1 MCVNYREASQRGR
14 SCPRSTNAEAPSIEA
29 IQQAVAE
36 AFEVRVDD
44 LCGRRPTLQINNY
57 PEQVRKAR
65 KAALYLCRELT
76 EHNATHIAERFGRK
90 LAVVKRAVESVRQV
104 IDSDL
109 DLASRLASAAQRL
122 QAGLSQREEGEVALF
137 AEQLAQ
143 DQRHK

>member
-14 SCPRSTNAEAPSIEA
+14 SCPRRANAEAPLIEA

-65 KAALYLCRELT
+65 KAAVYLCRELT
-76 EHNATHIAERFGRK
+76 EYDATRIAERFGRK
-90 LAVVKRAVESVRQV
+90 SAVVKRSVESVRQV
-104 IDSDL
+104 LDSDL

-122 QAGLSQREEGEVALF
+122 QAGLSRRAEDDVALF
-137 AEQLAQ
+137 TEQLAQ
-143 DQRHK
+143 HHRHK

>member
-1 MCVNYREASQRGR
+1 VRELSRGF
-14 SCPRSTNAEAPSIEA
+14 SAGTVLPRGANAEPPSIEA

-65 KAALYLCRELT
+65 KAALYLSRELT
-76 EHNATHIAERFGRK
+76 QHNATQIAERFSRN
-90 LAVVKRAVESVRQV
+90 LTVVKRAVKSVRQV

-109 DLASRLASAAQRL
+109 DLASRLASAGQRF
-122 QAGLSQREEGEVALF
+122 QAGLSQR
-137 AEQLAQ
+137 
-143 DQRHK
+143 

>member
-1 MCVNYREASQRGR
+1 VRELSIGFSAGTVSPPASQCRG
-14 SCPRSTNAEAPSIEA
+14 PSIEA

-36 AFEVRVDD
+36 AFEIRVDD
-44 LCGRRPTLQINNY
+44 LRGRRPTLQINNY

-76 EHNATHIAERFGRK
+76 KHDATRIAERFGRK
-90 LAVVKRAVESVRQV
+90 SAVVKRAVESVRQV

-109 DLASRLASAAQRL
+109 DLARRLASAAQRL
-122 QAGLSQREEGEVALF
+122 QAGLSQREEDDVALF

-143 DQRHK
+143 HHRHK